1 MTTAERLR
9 LLDHWL
15 NGTDIA
21 LLELT
26 TPRESL
32 RLRRDDA
39 GAAPPAVAPAP
50 ASAPASAP
58 VSARTRPGG
67 TVIVTSPS
75 PGVFL
80 HRHPLHAAP
89 AAPLGQPVRAGAV
102 LGLLRIGKLLLA
114 VTAPRDGVVAEFIAA
129 EGGTV
134 GYGAALV
141 RLAAAEGR
149 EA

>member
-1 MTTAERLR
+1 
-9 LLDHWL
+9 
-15 NGTDIA
+15 
-21 LLELT
+21 
-26 TPRESL
+26 
-32 RLRRDDA
+32 
-39 GAAPPAVAPAP
+39 
-50 ASAPASAP
+50 
-58 VSARTRPGG
+58 
-67 TVIVTSPS
+67 VIVTSPS